1 MQSLVC
7 KESGGAELQ
16 LSHRREACEDM
27 FRSGQDG
34 GSQAFPSEFLD
45 LAWTFLVSVTESII
59 RKHRITQPIL
69 KMAIY
74 ETKSFSVCWVG
85 THFVFLKDS

>member
-1 MQSLVC
+1 MC

-27 FRSGQDG
+27 FRSSQDV
-34 GSQAFPSEFLD
+34 GSQAFPSGFLD
-45 LAWTFLVSVTESII
+45 LARTFLVGVTESII
-59 RKHRITQPIL
+59 GTHRITQPNL

-74 ETKSFSVCWVG
+74 ETKSFSVRWVG
-85 THFVFLKDS
+85 MHFVFLKDS